1 VIRYHQGVSSGAQ
14 ESPRGLDAEELRC
27 WQAFL
32 HVTLPMDAAL
42 NAQLRRDAGIG
53 HFEYGM
59 MSALSK
65 APERTLRMSTLA
77 EHAEGS
83 LPRLSQVATRLEEKG
98 WVRRSTD
105 PTDGR
110 FTLASLTDAGLAKVE
125 EAAPGHVGEV
135 RRLLFDTLT
144 KSQVRQLTTI
154 CERIAQANSSWRRDN
169 PDQG

>member
-1 VIRYHQGVSSGAQ
+1 MSSGAQ

-42 NAQLRRDAGIG
+42 NAQLHRDAGIG

-65 APERTLRMSTLA
+65 APDRTLRMSTLA

-83 LPRLSQVATRLEEKG
+83 LPRLSQVASRLEDKG
-98 WVRRSTD
+98 WVRRSPD
-105 PTDGR
+105 PSDGR

-125 EAAPGHVGEV
+125 EAAPGHVREV

-144 KSQVRQLTTI
+144 KSQVRQLANI
-154 CERIAQANSSWRRDN
+154 CERIARANSSSRRDDL
-169 PDQG
+169 DQG